1 MLCVSNKMY
10 TAGDKPPHV
19 QKGLGRML
27 TDQIADMFNRIR
39 NAIQARKRT
48 VDIPS
53 NKLKKEIARILF
65 ENHFIS
71 KYAYVESETQGTIKI
86 LLKYN
91 DDMTNAI
98 QGLKRVSTPGRKKY
112 SGATGVPKVLNGMG
126 IAIVSTSKGVMTDV
140 DCRKMNVGGEVI
152 GLVW

>member
-1 MLCVSNKMY
+1 
-10 TAGDKPPHV
+10 
-19 QKGLGRML
+19 ML

-48 VDIPS
+48 VDIPA
-53 NKLKKEIARILF
+53 NKLKKEITRILF

-71 KYAYVESETQGTIKI
+71 KYAFVEDEKQGTIKI
-86 LLKYN
+86 LLKYDESMRN
-91 DDMTNAI
+91 SI

-112 SGATGVPKVLNGMG
+112 SGSQGVPKVLNGMG
-126 IAIVSTSKGVMTDV
+126 IAIVSTSKGVMTDH

>member
-1 MLCVSNKMY
+1 
-10 TAGDKPPHV
+10 
-19 QKGLGRML
+19 ML

-39 NAIQARKRT
+39 NAIMARKRT
-48 VDIPS
+48 VDIPA
-53 NKLKKEIARILF
+53 NKLKKEITKILF

-71 KYAYVESETQGTIKI
+71 KYAFVEDEKQGTIKI

-91 DDMTNAI
+91 EDMQNAI

-112 SGATGVPKVLNGMG
+112 AGAGGIPKVLSGMG
-126 IAIVSTSKGVMTDV
+126 IAIVSTSKGVMTDR
-140 DCRKMNVGGEVI
+140 DCRKMNVGGEII

>member
-1 MLCVSNKMY
+1 
-10 TAGDKPPHV
+10 
-19 QKGLGRML
+19 ML

-48 VDIPS
+48 VDVPA
-53 NKLKKEIARILF
+53 NKLKKEITRILF

-71 KYAYVESETQGTIKI
+71 KYAFVEDEKQGTIKI
-86 LLKYN
+86 LLKYDEN
-91 DDMTNAI
+91 MRNAI

-112 SGATGVPKVLNGMG
+112 SGVSGVPKVLSGMG
-126 IAIVSTSKGVMTDV
+126 IAIVSTSKGVMTDG

-152 GLVW
+152 GLIW

>member
-1 MLCVSNKMY
+1 
-10 TAGDKPPHV
+10 
-19 QKGLGRML
+19 ML

-39 NAIQARKRT
+39 NAVQARKRT
-48 VDIPS
+48 VDVPA
-53 NKLKKEIARILF
+53 NKLKKEITRILF

-71 KYAYVESETQGTIKI
+71 KYAFVEDEKQGTIKI
-86 LLKYN
+86 LLKY
-91 DDMTNAI
+91 DDTMRNSI

-126 IAIVSTSKGVMTDV
+126 IAIISTSKGVMTDK